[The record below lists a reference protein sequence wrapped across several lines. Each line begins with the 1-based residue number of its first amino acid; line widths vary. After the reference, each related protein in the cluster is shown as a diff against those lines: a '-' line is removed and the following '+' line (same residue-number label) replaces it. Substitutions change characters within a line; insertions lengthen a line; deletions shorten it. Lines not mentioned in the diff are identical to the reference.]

1 MTEKKQ
7 ELLLKGAGCG
17 GAPPIAHNCVY
28 QVAMIAA
35 AMLEGLPPNNATHIV
50 RLSCDEA
57 TARRVADIIVETFDP
72 AEAAAAAFEEEA
84 RQDWKAVR
92 WAVEAYFREKPDEP
106 TLRALIACAA
116 GDDAARALI
125 FDEVETRDWVTS
137 SLAGLPPVRAGRI
150 LLHGR
155 HDRALVKANDV
166 EIEIEAALAF
176 GSGHHGS
183 TRGCLL
189 MLERIAKRRHP
200 RAILD
205 IGTGTG
211 VLAIAAAKVFR
222 VTVRAS
228 DIDSVAVSAARAN
241 ARLNSVARFVRPVVA
256 TGLHHPQLD
265 AAGAYDLVFANILA
279 RPLRQLAPAIRHVL
293 APGGEV
299 VLSGLLT
306 CDVASVI
313 SAYRAQ
319 GLALR
324 RRLDLD
330 GWATLLISRGRLA
343 SGA

>member
-1 MTEKKQ
+1 M
-7 ELLLKGAGCG
+7 LLEGASCG
-17 GAPPIAHNCVY
+17 GTAQIGQNCVY
-28 QVAMIAA
+28 QVLMIAA
-35 AMLEGLPPNNATHIV
+35 AMLENLPPNNATHIV

-57 TARRVADIIVETFDP
+57 TARRVADIIVETVDP

-92 WAVEAYFREKPDEP
+92 WAVEAYFREEPDEP

-116 GDDAARALI
+116 GDDAAQALI
-125 FDEVETRDWVTS
+125 FETVETQDWVAS
-137 SLAGLPPVRAGRI
+137 SLAGLPSVRAGRI

-155 HDRALVKANDV
+155 HDRDRVKANDAG
-166 EIEIEAALAF
+166 IEIEAALAF

-189 MLERIAKRRHP
+189 TLERIAKRRRP

-211 VLAIAAAKVFR
+211 VLAIAAAKLFR
-222 VTVRAS
+222 VTVAAS
-228 DIDSVAVSAARAN
+228 DIDPVAVSAARAN
-241 ARLNSVARFVRPVVA
+241 AELNGVAPFVRPVVA

-265 AAGAYDLVFANILA
+265 VSGAYDLVFANILA
-279 RPLRQLAPAIRHVL
+279 RPLRQLAPSIRHVL
-293 APGGEV
+293 APGGNV
-299 VLSGLLT
+299 ILSGLLA
-306 CDVASVI
+306 CDVPSVV
-313 SAYRAQ
+313 SAYRTQ

-330 GWATLLISRGRLA
+330 GWATLLMSRGRLA
-343 SGA
+343 KTA